1 MGRYRKSMKDS
12 LREARLYGIE
22 ETTSYPPN
30 EINKKKHAAYKD
42 PKRGEHEI
50 IKKED
55 DDPSVSDISK
65 GLKIDK
71 KTVKKVMGEK
81 LDALISEG
89 PNDQQIKT
97 LKTIME
103 PHRGGKISA
112 DGGLKLIK
120 MMDKFKRKEDLVDL
134 FKADI
139 PFVSALAAGRLIRDH
154 GMSGSQVNKL
164 KEELEEGYTDART
177 KAYREHRAKLD
188 AARAKRLEQKKSK
201 LSQKVQEN
209 IMDFNREIYLE
220 ENNMN
225 VLKDIVLKKSAKP
238 VKFKDGSMKVD
249 LFTASAITQV
259 YNKVNMDNKKKLEN
273 MVNGTKKQF
282 QTMSGKIMKM
292 VGK

>member
-1 MGRYRKSMKDS
+1 MTISWKEVSPYSGQPVEEDAPTNFAGQGRGVAM
-12 LREARLYGIE
+12 
-22 ETTSYPPN
+22 PPDALM
-30 EINKKKHAAYKD
+30 KKKKQ
-42 PKRGEHEI
+42 
-50 IKKED
+50 
-55 DDPSVSDISK
+55 
-65 GLKIDK
+65 
-71 KTVKKVMGEK
+71 K
-81 LDALISEG
+81 LL
-89 PNDQQIKT
+89 
-97 LKTIME
+97 
-103 PHRGGKISA
+103 
-112 DGGLKLIK
+112 
-120 MMDKFKRKEDLVDL
+120 
-134 FKADI
+134 
-139 PFVSALAAGRLIRDH
+139 
-154 GMSGSQVNKL
+154 
-164 KEELEEGYTDART
+164 DART
-177 KAYREHRAKLD
+177 IGYREHRAKLD